1 MSPTASPIE
10 NSLARQLL
18 RKHALHLTAIR
29 EQVLCV
35 FLERR
40 EAIAQ
45 SDLEAVLGPVNRI
58 TLYRTLRT
66 FEEKGLIHR
75 AIDGT
80 EKLKFAL
87 CHSGC
92 SPAIHLDRHAHL
104 HCGGCGRT
112 VCVDGIQAP
121 DQLDVPGF
129 VIKSAYLVLQG
140 LCEGCR

>member
-1 MSPTASPIE
+1 MSPTTSPIE
-10 NSLARQLL
+10 NGPARQLL
-18 RKHALHLTAIR
+18 RQHGLHLTAVR
-29 EQVLCV
+29 EQVLGM
-35 FLERR
+35 FLRSR

-45 SDLEAVLGPVNRI
+45 SDLEAALGPVNRI

-92 SPAIHLDRHAHL
+92 SSTTHLDHHAHL
-104 HCGGCGRT
+104 HCGRCGRT

-121 DQLDVPGF
+121 DQLHVPGF
-129 VIKSAYLVLQG
+129 VINSAYLVLQG

>member
-1 MSPTASPIE
+1 MSPTPSPFE

-18 RKHALHLTAIR
+18 RRHALHLTAIR
-29 EQVLCV
+29 EQVLAV
-35 FLERR
+35 FLQRR
-40 EAIAQ
+40 EAVAQ
-45 SDLEAVLGPVNRI
+45 SDLEATLGPVNRI

-92 SPAIHLDRHAHL
+92 SPTAHLDRHAHL
-104 HCGGCGRT
+104 HCASCGRT

-121 DQLDVPGF
+121 EQLHVPGF
-129 VIKSAYLVLQG
+129 VVQSAYLVLQG
-140 LCEGCR
+140 HCEGCR